1 MNLVVIYFDSFFL
14 FFNDFSV
21 ERNKTAS
28 SQQIIVDKKNAKKVV
43 FSFVSIIYDK
53 IITQILQFLIYRK
66 NNVFF
71 HTSNI
76 LL

>member
-1 MNLVVIYFDSFFL
+1 MNLVIIIDSFFYSSM
-14 FFNDFSV
+14 FFFA

-28 SQQIIVDKKNAKKVV
+28 SQQIVVDKKNAKKVV

-71 HTSNI
+71 HTSNN